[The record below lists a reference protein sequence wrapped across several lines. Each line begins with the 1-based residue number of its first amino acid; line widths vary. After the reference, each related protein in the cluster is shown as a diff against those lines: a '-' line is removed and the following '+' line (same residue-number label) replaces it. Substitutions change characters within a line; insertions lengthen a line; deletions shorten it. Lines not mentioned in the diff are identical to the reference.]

1 MKSEATI
8 HDYFSHYL
16 PGFMG
21 QPLIKNLLSLSAAFW
36 IEIVDQGC
44 WSLTIDQGILTGVT
58 EGVQSGAF
66 GFRADG
72 ETFLAVAKNTLSPQ
86 KSFFTGKTK
95 IAGNFYEALRTAT
108 ALEEFFQRY
117 PYPETVVESEND
129 PA

>member
-1 MKSEATI
+1 MKSEAAI
-8 HDYFSHYL
+8 QRYFNHYL

-21 QPLIKNLLSLSAAFW
+21 QPLIKNLMSLSAIFW
-36 IEIVDQGC
+36 IEIAGQGC

-58 EGVQSGAF
+58 EGVQNGTF

-72 ETFLAVAKNTLSPQ
+72 ETFLAVARNTLSPQ

-95 IAGNFYEALRTAT
+95 ISGNFYEALRTAT

-117 PYPETVVESEND
+117 PYPETTMEG
-129 PA
+129 